1 MKRFYALLIVALFA
15 FAPALSAQSA
25 SFYNATRDAEKMIKK
40 MPTHNYRRAYVGIND
55 AHINWKEFDHECELI
70 YPVKTGFTLGYLE
83 SRHIYDGL
91 PLFVEYGA
99 NVQYLFGKEVLS
111 SDSMFNGSGEEITF
125 KANMCAVNIPVN
137 ASFRLL
143 FEDYKFAVTPY
154 VGLNLRLN
162 LFGKQK
168 LEGDIFG
175 FEAGGEDALF
185 NADDN
190 ELMNANDTFKRF
202 QMGLNYGVAFTYDVY
217 TISVGRVSDFLRI
230 AKINDS
236 SYKGRLGVTT
246 ISVGYAF

>member
-143 FEDYKFAVTPY
+143 FEDYKFV
-154 VGLNLRLN
+154 R
-162 LFGKQK
+162 
-168 LEGDIFG
+168 I
-175 FEAGGEDALF
+175 
-185 NADDN
+185 
-190 ELMNANDTFKRF
+190 
-202 QMGLNYGVAFTYDVY
+202 
-217 TISVGRVSDFLRI
+217 IS
-230 AKINDS
+230 ATDS
-236 SYKGRLGVTT
+236 SATARGKLHIRYERPTANEILSVKKLVEQNLGKPACGNILYHLDTLQLKHYT
-246 ISVGYAF
+246 DDEISQFFSR